1 MSLKSLEDQNS
12 GLRMARV
19 PAARRRPW
27 SVTRACSGCR
37 GDEGRQAAAPDASRL
52 GRHLPEGCNSI
63 GERVGAP
70 SRQRPGCGRRS
81 EAGCCPAMHSSS
93 AAPPAPR
100 GRPPDV
106 CSLTGSPCSITALAR
121 TPCVHAAS
129 LPHPRPSASPL
140 PTLSPLPGSTI
151 SYSSRVLHMAGSGTF
166 RAIPPYLFGQP
177 LPSPSSARRQ
187 ETARAA
193 RSPRTPGRHLHAIV
207 GAPLLACRPA
217 SIVAA
222 LWICAALYR

>member
-1 MSLKSLEDQNS
+1 MREGRPLPPMLHGWADTCLRVAIPSASALE
-12 GLRMARV
+12 L
-19 PAARRRPW
+19 PAARDQVAVADRKL
-27 SVTRACSGCR
+27 
-37 GDEGRQAAAPDASRL
+37 AAV
-52 GRHLPEGCNSI
+52 LPCT
-63 GERVGAP
+63 AHP
-70 SRQRPGCGRRS
+70 LHRQRRVVVLRTFF
-81 EAGCCPAMHSSS
+81 
-93 AAPPAPR
+93 
-100 GRPPDV
+100 
-106 CSLTGSPCSITALAR
+106 SLTGSPCSITALAR